1 MKVLYI
7 YRHPDMG
14 FSIGRVFAPI
24 EEAMRQSCDVDSLYL
39 PSASYSLAGLY
50 RNIRA
55 AKNRCKSQKYDI
67 VHITG
72 AEHYL
77 LPFLTGE
84 NCVVTVHDIMYY
96 SFLSGL
102 KRWLWKFLFINSLKS
117 AKRIT
122 FISEYS
128 KHQLSEVMALNDN
141 IMSVIP
147 NSCSPDF
154 EYIPKIFNFANPT
167 ILHVGTFERKN
178 LQRTIEA
185 IAPFRCHLRIVG
197 NVGDDVVSKLKI
209 YNIDYSVVNN
219 LTDEDILRE
228 YEACD
233 IVNFPSTFEGFGMP
247 ILEGQAMGRI
257 VLTSNISPMKD
268 ICGEGAVLVDPFSV
282 DSIREGYKQI
292 IESEEL
298 RSDILVK
305 GRQNVAN
312 YTIDLVANSYMNL
325 YKSMLQA

>member
-1 MKVLYI
+1 
-7 YRHPDMG
+7 MG

-24 EEAMRQSCDVDSLYL
+24 AKSMGQYCEVDFLYL
-39 PSASYSLAGLY
+39 PSAKYSLAGVY
-50 RNIRA
+50 KNIRA
-55 AKNRCKSQKYDI
+55 AINRCKSQRYDI

-77 LPFLTGE
+77 LPFLSGE

-96 SFLSGL
+96 SHLRGL
-102 KRWLWKFLFINSLKS
+102 KRRIWKFLFIDSLTS
-117 AKRIT
+117 AKRVV

-128 KHQLSEVMALNDN
+128 KHQLSEVLTLNDD
-141 IMSVIP
+141 IVAVIP

-154 EYIPKIFNFANPT
+154 EYSPKIFNFANPM

-178 LQRTIEA
+178 LNRTIEA
-185 IAPFRCHLRIVG
+185 IAPICCHLRIVG
-197 NVGDDVVSKLKI
+197 DLEECVVSKLKS
-209 YNIDYSVVNN
+209 YNIDYSAVKN
-219 LTDEDILRE
+219 LTDEDILKE
-228 YEACD
+228 YNSCD

-247 ILEGQAMGRI
+247 ILEGQAIGRI

-268 ICGEGAVLVDPFSV
+268 ICGEGALLVNPFSV
-282 DSIREGYKQI
+282 ESIREGYKQI

-298 RSDILVK
+298 RSDILEK

-312 YTIDLVANSYMNL
+312 YSIDFVTNSYLNL
-325 YKSMLQA
+325 YKSILQQ